1 MLVSS
6 QITTFSLKF
15 QVNKWENS
23 AAGRGEQRH
32 VFGLVA
38 VLWMEKHGLVLVS
51 ALAKVSEICLLP
63 SLMPF
68 TCGVW
73 TFAFQSVVSG
83 CALAK

>member
-1 MLVSS
+1 M
-6 QITTFSLKF
+6 TTFCLKF
-15 QVNKWENS
+15 QANKWEYS
-23 AAGRGEQRH
+23 AGGHGEQRH
-32 VFGLVA
+32 VSGLVT
-38 VLWMEKHGLVLVS
+38 VLGMERHSLALVN

-73 TFAFQSVVSG
+73 TFAFQSVVGG